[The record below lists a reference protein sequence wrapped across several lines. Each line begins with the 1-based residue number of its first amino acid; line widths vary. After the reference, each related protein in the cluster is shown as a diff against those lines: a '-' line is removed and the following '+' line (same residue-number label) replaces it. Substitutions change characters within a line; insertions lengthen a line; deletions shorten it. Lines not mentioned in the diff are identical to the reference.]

1 MTQDRS
7 RARVGDIEIAYL
19 HAGTVGAPKL
29 VFLHGM
35 AETAESCWSRQL
47 EDLRD
52 SHDCYAVDL
61 RGHGQTTL
69 GEPEGTLE
77 QFGADLLGFLEAVTG
92 PAVVVGFSMGA
103 TIALW
108 AAAQQTPL
116 ITQVIAMGGSSVISR
131 ATADFFRQK
140 ADVVAQRDLLALH
153 EEMAEE
159 VQEMLVAHPER
170 ARAYGARRIAS
181 VGEGEGYANAG
192 VAMAGMRERP
202 LQRELGN
209 ISCPVDVVGGEFDK
223 WCPRKASEIILEGL
237 VHERVRFTEL
247 AGVGHLMSVDDP
259 EAVTRCLR
267 TLAASPPERRDAAT
281 LGPKVTQ

>member
-1 MTQDRS
+1 
-7 RARVGDIEIAYL
+7 VGDIEIAYL
-19 HAGTVGAPKL
+19 HAGTVDAPKL

-35 AETAESCWSRQL
+35 AETADSCWSRQL
-47 EDLRD
+47 EDLR
-52 SHDCYAVDL
+52 HTYDCYAVDL

-77 QFGADLLGFLEAVTG
+77 QFGGDLLGFLEAVTG

-108 AAAQQTPL
+108 ASAQQTPL
-116 ITQVIAMGGSSVISR
+116 ITQVVAMGGSSVISR

-140 ADVVAQRDLLALH
+140 ADVVARRDLLSLH
-153 EEMAEE
+153 EEMADD
-159 VQEMLVAHPER
+159 VRQMFVAHPER

-181 VGEGEGYANAG
+181 VGEGDGYANAG
-192 VAMAGMRERP
+192 LAMAGMRERN
-202 LQRELGN
+202 LQSELSKIG
-209 ISCPVDVVGGEFDK
+209 CPVDVVGGEFDK

-237 VHERVRFTEL
+237 LHDSVRFTEI

-259 EAVTRCLR
+259 EAVTGCIR
-267 TLAASPPERRDAAT
+267 TLTASPPERRDTAG
-281 LGPKVTQ
+281 LGTKVAQ